1 MKPET
6 LFFRRKDDPVWNT
19 SYPLSPRD
27 WEAYRTGGPLSF
39 EGERELSF
47 YVHIPFCRQLCT
59 FCEYARMLCP
69 SADRQ
74 RAYVE
79 TVGVDI
85 RAFLSRHGGFT
96 LRGFDIGGG
105 TPTALSAGNLS
116 RLLDI
121 YDETTDGL
129 TLAPDYEPSIE
140 GTFRTLTDEKLRR
153 IARSGIRRLSL
164 GLQSA
169 SRAVLRRQSREDN
182 PPGLMEAKLSQA
194 RRAGITKVNLDL
206 MYGLP
211 SQSAATIEADLAV
224 VRRLSPEQV
233 TLYELRPNR
242 IGEDCPFSKDELYHH
257 YTLFFDG
264 LSALG
269 YKARF
274 GQNTFSKDAA
284 DEGVSS
290 YLRSRMLEG
299 ASYKG
304 FGLSAQSMSSQG
316 VSYNVGKVAR
326 PDLALLARSTFG
338 EQDTYL
344 LPPEELAAKYIAISA
359 YHGSFS
365 LSHLSQMLD
374 CDARS
379 RYETAMAY
387 CLENGLMEQSGDR
400 LCITR
405 KGFCHYGAVF
415 SLFYAPSEKSLPS
428 IGHQHILT

>member
-1 MKPET
+1 MNLEA
-6 LFFRRKDDPVWNT
+6 LFHRRKDDPVWNT
-19 SYPLSPRD
+19 SYPLLPRD
-27 WEAYRTGGPLSF
+27 WEAYRTDGPLPF

-47 YVHIPFCRQLCT
+47 YVHIPFCRRLCA

-79 TVGVDI
+79 AVGADI
-85 RAFLSRHGGFT
+85 RAFLSRHDGFT

-121 YDETTDGL
+121 YDETVDGL
-129 TLAPDYEPSIE
+129 TLAPDFEPSIE

-169 SRAVLRRQSREDN
+169 SRAVLRRQNREDN
-182 PPGLMEAKLSQA
+182 PPGLMEEKLALA
-194 RRAGITKVNLDL
+194 RRTGITKVNLDL
-206 MYGLP
+206 MYGLA
-211 SQSAATIEADLAV
+211 SQSSATIEADLAA

-233 TLYELRPNR
+233 TLYELRPNC
-242 IGEDCPFSKDELYHH
+242 ISAVCPFSKDELYHH

-274 GQNTFSKDAA
+274 GQNTFTKDAA

-304 FGLSAQSMSSQG
+304 FGLSAQSMSCRG
-316 VSYNVGKVAR
+316 VSYNVGKVAC
-326 PDLALLARSTFG
+326 PDSTLLARSTFG

-365 LSHLSQMLD
+365 LKHLSRMLG
-374 CDARS
+374 CDAVRH
-379 RYETAMAY
+379 YEAPTAF
-387 CLENGLMEQSGDR
+387 CLQNGLMEPSGDR

-405 KGFCHYGAVF
+405 EGFRHYGAVF
-415 SLFYAPSEKSLPS
+415 SLFYAPS
-428 IGHQHILT
+428 

>member
-1 MKPET
+1 MEPEA
-6 LFFRRKDDPVWNT
+6 LFHRRKDNPVWNT

-27 WEAYRTGGPLSF
+27 WEAYRTDSPLPF

-47 YVHIPFCRQLCT
+47 YVHIPFCRQLCA

-74 RAYVE
+74 RAYVD
-79 TVGVDI
+79 TIGNDI
-85 RAFLSRHGGFT
+85 RAFLSRHDDFT

-121 YDETTDGL
+121 YDEATDGL

-153 IARSGIRRLSL
+153 IAQSGIRRLSL
-164 GLQSA
+164 GLQST
-169 SRAVLRRQSREDN
+169 SRTVLHHQSREDN
-182 PPGLMEAKLSQA
+182 PPGLMEAKLALA
-194 RRAGITKVNLDL
+194 RRAGITKINLDL
-206 MYGLP
+206 MYGLS
-211 SQSAATIEADLAV
+211 SQSIATIEADLAV
-224 VRRLSPEQV
+224 VRHLSPEQV

-242 IGEDCPFSKDELYHH
+242 IHADCPFSKDELYHH
-257 YTLFFDG
+257 YTIFFDG

-274 GQNTFSKDAA
+274 GQNTFTKDTA

-304 FGLSAQSMSSQG
+304 FGLSAQSMSRQG
-316 VSYNVGKVAR
+316 VSYNVGKIPR
-326 PDLALLARSTFG
+326 PDSALLARSTFD

-344 LPPEELAAKYIAISA
+344 LPPDELAAKYIAISA
-359 YHGSFS
+359 YYGSFS
-365 LSHLSQMLD
+365 LEHLSDTLS
-374 CDARS
+374 CDAGQH
-379 RYETAMAY
+379 YKVPTTF
-387 CLENGLMEQSGDR
+387 CLENGLMERSGDR

-405 KGFCHYGAVF
+405 EGFRHYGAVF
-415 SLFYAPSEKSLPS
+415 SLFYSPDRK
-428 IGHQHILT
+428 I

>member
-1 MKPET
+1 M
-6 LFFRRKDDPVWNT
+6 WNT

-27 WEAYRTGGPLSF
+27 WETYRTDGPLSF

-47 YVHIPFCRQLCT
+47 YVHIPFCRRLCA

-79 TVGVDI
+79 AVGADI

-121 YDETTDGL
+121 YDETVDGL
-129 TLAPDYEPSIE
+129 TLAPDFEPSIE

-169 SRAVLRRQSREDN
+169 SRAVLRRQNREDN
-182 PPGLMEAKLSQA
+182 PPGLMEEKLALA

-206 MYGLP
+206 MYGLA
-211 SQSAATIEADLAV
+211 SQSAATIEADLAA

-242 IGEDCPFSKDELYHH
+242 ISAVCPFSKDELY
-257 YTLFFDG
+257 TTTRCSSTDCRLWATRPVSDRTPSRRTRPTRASLPTCAAG
-264 LSALG
+264 CS
-269 YKARF
+269 KARPTRDSDF
-274 GQNTFSKDAA
+274 
-284 DEGVSS
+284 
-290 YLRSRMLEG
+290 
-299 ASYKG
+299 
-304 FGLSAQSMSSQG
+304 
-316 VSYNVGKVAR
+316 
-326 PDLALLARSTFG
+326 
-338 EQDTYL
+338 
-344 LPPEELAAKYIAISA
+344 PPKA
-359 YHGSFS
+359 
-365 LSHLSQMLD
+365 
-374 CDARS
+374 
-379 RYETAMAY
+379 
-387 CLENGLMEQSGDR
+387 
-400 LCITR
+400 
-405 KGFCHYGAVF
+405 
-415 SLFYAPSEKSLPS
+415 
-428 IGHQHILT
+428 

>member
-1 MKPET
+1 MNLET
-6 LFFRRKDDPVWNT
+6 LFHQRKDDPVWNT

-27 WEAYRTGGPLSF
+27 WETYRTDGPLSF

-47 YVHIPFCRQLCT
+47 YVHIPFCRRLCA

-79 TVGVDI
+79 AVGADI

-121 YDETTDGL
+121 YDETVDDL
-129 TLAPDYEPSIE
+129 TLAPDFEPSIE

-153 IARSGIRRLSL
+153 IAQSGIRRLSL

-169 SRAVLRRQSREDN
+169 SRAVLRRQNREDN
-182 PPGLMEAKLSQA
+182 PPGLMEEKLALA

-206 MYGLP
+206 MYGLA
-211 SQSAATIEADLAV
+211 SQSAATIEADLA
-224 VRRLSPEQV
+224 
-233 TLYELRPNR
+233 
-242 IGEDCPFSKDELYHH
+242 PFSKDELYHH

-274 GQNTFSKDAA
+274 GQNTFTKDAA

-304 FGLSAQSMSSQG
+304 FGLSAQSMSRRG

-326 PDLALLARSTFG
+326 PDSALLARSTFG

-365 LSHLSQMLD
+365 LEHLSRMLGRN
-374 CDARS
+374 AVRH
-379 RYETAMAY
+379 YEAPTAF
-387 CLENGLMEQSGDR
+387 CLQNGLMEASGDR

-405 KGFCHYGAVF
+405 EGFRHYGAVF
-415 SLFYAPSEKSLPS
+415 SLFYAPS
-428 IGHQHILT
+428 